1 MKQLWHMIER
11 YYPWLLLLLGVDC
24 FCAVILW
31 ISDIQVF
38 QTLIGLVVLT
48 SILLFSAIL
57 FVLNKRENTHM
68 ELFRDF
74 LSDPTICN
82 EERLLS
88 AISQKEGESVRFLA
102 SVLREYKNESN
113 NMADALR
120 DYEEYVEG
128 WAHEAKTPLSL
139 LTMLLDNR
147 NDEISPSL
155 QAKLDY
161 VRSQLQEDVT
171 QMLYYARLKSSTKD
185 YRFEDVNLNDCLGE
199 VYEGYIP
206 ATPEKHREVWHE
218 KVKIKLTDV
227 FGLTDSEAQNVIE
240 KLESMNLKEAY
251 AYLEQEYDW
260 YGARYLYED
269 STYYK
274 GTAEEINAYLDKKLE
289 DKTFS
294 FYYARK
300 FADFA
305 GLYMV
310 FFAIIMLAVLFLQD
324 TKKHTYELLHTKPVT
339 AGKYVMGKVS
349 AGFTICLLVLTI
361 LNILFWVLCRIYTKD
376 SGFEVR
382 LWDFVAS
389 TVLYIL
395 PNMLMIVSIY
405 TLISLIFKNPL
416 PGVPLLILYMV
427 YSNLGGTNAEG
438 VYGYWGKPLAIM
450 VRFPGQLFDTTPPPM
465 ALLNQSFLI
474 IVSVVIILISIQIW
488 KRRRI

>member
-1 MKQLWHMIER
+1 MI
-11 YYPWLLLLLGVDC
+11 
-24 FCAVILW
+24 
-31 ISDIQVF
+31 
-38 QTLIGLVVLT
+38 
-48 SILLFSAIL
+48 AI
-57 FVLNKRENTHM
+57 FKREIMNYLKRPLFWVGVLLVIYGVFNATSPYLTTHYLTTGEKIINDQSNT
-68 ELFRDF
+68 
-74 LSDPTICN
+74 
-82 EERLLS
+82 
-88 AISQKEGESVRFLA
+88 SV
-102 SVLREYKNESN
+102 E
-113 NMADALR
+113 
-120 DYEEYVEG
+120 
-128 WAHEAKTPLSL
+128 
-139 LTMLLDNR
+139 
-147 NDEISPSL
+147 
-155 QAKLDY
+155 
-161 VRSQLQEDVT
+161 
-171 QMLYYARLKSSTKD
+171 
-185 YRFEDVNLNDCLGE
+185 GE

-450 VRFPGQLFDTTPPPM
+450 VRRVYTHTFCADEIFVQTICWNSSFRDRVYDMHDEGHGCLRMIGWKDNQLEEWKEKDFEILM
-465 ALLNQSFLI
+465 NSEALFARKFSIRHIEVVDQILNE
-474 IVSVVIILISIQIW
+474 IS
-488 KRRRI
+488 K

>member
-1 MKQLWHMIER
+1 MI
-11 YYPWLLLLLGVDC
+11 
-24 FCAVILW
+24 
-31 ISDIQVF
+31 
-38 QTLIGLVVLT
+38 
-48 SILLFSAIL
+48 AI
-57 FVLNKRENTHM
+57 FKREIRNYLKRPLFWVGVLLVIYGVFNATSPYLTTHYLTTGEKIINDQSNT
-68 ELFRDF
+68 
-74 LSDPTICN
+74 
-82 EERLLS
+82 
-88 AISQKEGESVRFLA
+88 SV
-102 SVLREYKNESN
+102 E
-113 NMADALR
+113 
-120 DYEEYVEG
+120 
-128 WAHEAKTPLSL
+128 
-139 LTMLLDNR
+139 
-147 NDEISPSL
+147 
-155 QAKLDY
+155 
-161 VRSQLQEDVT
+161 
-171 QMLYYARLKSSTKD
+171 
-185 YRFEDVNLNDCLGE
+185 GE

-382 LWDFVAS
+382 HSQAW
-389 TVLYIL
+389 
-395 PNMLMIVSIY
+395 
-405 TLISLIFKNPL
+405 
-416 PGVPLLILYMV
+416 
-427 YSNLGGTNAEG
+427 
-438 VYGYWGKPLAIM
+438 
-450 VRFPGQLFDTTPPPM
+450 
-465 ALLNQSFLI
+465 
-474 IVSVVIILISIQIW
+474 
-488 KRRRI
+488 